1 MGSGKSSVSLKLSE
15 LLKMEVIDTDKYI
28 EKKESKTV
36 DEIFNTY
43 GKKYFRTCETNILK
57 KLSKNKNTIIS
68 CGGGVILKD
77 ENITIMKNQGK
88 VVLLTAK
95 PENIYD
101 RVKNSTIRPL
111 LNNNMTIEY
120 ISQLMEDRK
129 EKYLKAADMIIETD
143 DKSIEQ
149 ICKEIIE
156 QI

>member
-1 MGSGKSSVSLKLSE
+1 MCSGKSSVSLKLSE

-57 KLSKNKNTIIS
+57 ELSKNKNTIIS